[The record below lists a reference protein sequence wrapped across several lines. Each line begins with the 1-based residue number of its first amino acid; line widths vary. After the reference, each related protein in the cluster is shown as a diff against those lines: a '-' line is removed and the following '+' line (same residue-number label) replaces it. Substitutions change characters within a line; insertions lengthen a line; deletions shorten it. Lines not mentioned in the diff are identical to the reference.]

1 MRISQLK
8 EFPLGFGLSP
18 NTFLTDPR
26 IQIQSL
32 LFRGQNLI
40 AGTRSGGVTYLSLDI
55 PEELKN
61 KDPDIRDHI
70 YPVYEPT
77 DHEVPCEVC
86 FDRSGNRLFS
96 LSLRGEFVIW
106 RLNPLE
112 LKLKQQIGEDSVRL
126 IALRTIDFVFCVFQ
140 KEIVG
145 LLIEQNSSSVER
157 NVGLSRPF
165 IREISDARVNIEDS
179 LMAVAF
185 LEDAD
190 EFPSVRIF
198 KIDWEKGLD
207 FLCSIEDLTSQ
218 IEIMDFTA
226 DDTYLMF
233 KEVQGQKVFF
243 DLQTQR
249 KIDTLGQIFDPEFL
263 TTGLQLSE
271 SVQLLSEYET
281 PNMRFRMMVRVG
293 NNSVLV
299 GDTLGTLQVFGFPIE
314 DFPGNKLY
322 TEHLS
327 EIKSIS
333 LTLDR
338 KRAVTTSTYDRYA
351 QV

>member
-1 MRISQLK
+1 MTDIK
-8 EFPLGFGLSP
+8 VFPLGFGSP
-18 NTFLTDPR
+18 ANAFITEPR

-40 AGTRSGGVTYLSLDI
+40 VGTRSGGITYLSLDI

-86 FDRSGNRLFS
+86 FDRSGNRIYS
-96 LSLRGEFVIW
+96 LSLRGELAIW
-106 RLNPLE
+106 KLQPLE
-112 LKLKQQIGEDSVRL
+112 LKFRQVIGEHSVRL
-126 IALRTIDFVFCVFQ
+126 IALRTVDFVFCVFH
-140 KEIVG
+140 KEVVG
-145 LLIEQNSSSVER
+145 LMVEQNSSSVEKIT
-157 NVGLSRPF
+157 GLSRPF
-165 IREISDARVNIEDS
+165 IREISDARVNIEDN
-179 LMAVAF
+179 LIAIAF
-185 LEDAD
+185 LEDSD
-190 EFPSVRIF
+190 EFPSIRIF
-198 KIDWEKGLD
+198 KIDWDKGLD

-218 IEIMDFTA
+218 IEIMDFTT

-243 DLQTQR
+243 DLQTQK
-249 KIDTLGQIFDPEFL
+249 KIDTLGQVFDPEFL
-263 TTGLQLSE
+263 STGLHLSE
-271 SVQLLSEYET
+271 SVQLLSQYESPDMT
-281 PNMRFRMMVRVG
+281 FQVMVRVG
-293 NNSVLV
+293 NSSVLV
-299 GDTLGTLQVFGFPIE
+299 GDSLGALQVFGFPIQ

-338 KRAVTTSTYDRYA
+338 RKAVTTSTYDR
-351 QV
+351 